1 MELRAMAATLS
12 PLPTPRDRRAL
23 ARRLTLSWSWAKVRR
38 SPSQAMAR
46 GDGGGQGLGAA
57 GGGDVPEAHLR
68 QPQARVLAGDA
79 DIAAHGQLD
88 AGAQGVA
95 VDSGDKGLLQGEH
108 EPPQIA
114 LTAGAPRGEGGGG
127 RAPPPR

>member
-46 GDGGGQGLGAA
+46 RSGTTDAAIIRNSDVFILYLRCGFVVIPLRTAA
-57 GGGDVPEAHLR
+57 GGQRRPRPGLPGRRRWPA
-68 QPQARVLAGDA
+68 P
-79 DIAAHGQLD
+79 AAPVG
-88 AGAQGVA
+88 
-95 VDSGDKGLLQGEH
+95 
-108 EPPQIA
+108 
-114 LTAGAPRGEGGGG
+114 
-127 RAPPPR
+127 